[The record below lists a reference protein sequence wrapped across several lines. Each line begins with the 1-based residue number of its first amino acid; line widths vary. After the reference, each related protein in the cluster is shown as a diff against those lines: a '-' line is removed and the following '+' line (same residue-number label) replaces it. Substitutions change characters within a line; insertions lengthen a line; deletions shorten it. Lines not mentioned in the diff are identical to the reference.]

1 MIRRPPRST
10 RTDTLFPYTT
20 LFRSGHRAPYRLAI
34 AQLRPRINTDSER
47 VHDTCG
53 CLRLQVTAHHLYYMA
68 VQEAH
73 RHAPG
78 VVGRGKQALAI
89 HMDWSNVRHF
99 TLLSSDDNAATMTF
113 DWNDV
118 SAHQHTNTRN
128 TTPPTP
134 T

>member
-20 LFRSGHRAPYRLAI
+20 LFR
-34 AQLRPRINTDSER
+34 SER

-78 VVGRGKQALAI
+78 VVGRGKQALEI
-89 HMDWSNVRHF
+89 HMDRANVRHF
-99 TLLSSDDNAATMTF
+99 TLLSSADKAAHMTF
-113 DWNDV
+113 DWKAV
-118 SAHQHTNTRN
+118 SAHQNTIRS
-128 TTPPTP
+128 TQT
-134 T
+134 